1 MTVTMTK
8 LALISGGG
16 PLPVEVA
23 TYLARHQRPYIVIRI
38 DGLSDPA
45 LDSHP
50 GHTLGLSDVMQL
62 FMILS
67 SEQVKSVCM
76 CGYVKRPDFSSLDAQ
91 KVGDGLGAIQQAS
104 RGGDDKLLRQVAG
117 VIEAQGY
124 TIEGAHEANPDLLI
138 GGGLQ
143 AGPPPTAE
151 QMEDAHEAMRIA
163 TAIGALDIGQAVVVA
178 GNVTLA
184 VEAQEGTQAM
194 LARVATLP
202 QTQRG
207 TADARK
213 GALAKVAKPIQDLRL
228 DMPAIGV
235 QTVDDVAAAG
245 LAGIIGRAGNLLI
258 LDKPGVFARAAELGI
273 FIHGDHGHP

>member
-1 MTVTMTK
+1 
-8 LALISGGG
+8 
-16 PLPVEVA
+16 
-23 TYLARHQRPYIVIRI
+23 
-38 DGLSDPA
+38 
-45 LDSHP
+45 
-50 GHTLGLSDVMQL
+50 MQL

-67 SEQVKSVCM
+67 TEQVKSVCM
-76 CGYVKRPDFSSLDAQ
+76 CGYVKRPDFTTLDAQ
-91 KVGDGLGAIQQAS
+91 KVGDGLASIQSAS

-124 TIEGAHEANPDLLI
+124 TIEGAHEANPELLI

-143 AGPPPTAE
+143 AGPHPTPE
-151 QMEDAHEAMRIA
+151 QMEDAHEAMRMA
-163 TAIGALDIGQAVVVA
+163 TAIGALDIGQAAVVA
-178 GNVTLA
+178 GHVTLA

-207 TADARK
+207 TAGNRK

-228 DMPAIGV
+228 DMPTIGL
-235 QTVDDVAAAG
+235 QTVEDVAAAG
-245 LAGIIGRAGNLLI
+245 LAGIVGRAGNLLI
-258 LDKPGVFARAAELGI
+258 LDKPAVYARATELGI

>member
-1 MTVTMTK
+1 MTK

-23 TYLARHQRPYIVIRI
+23 AHLARTRRPYLVIRI
-38 DGLSDPA
+38 QDLSDPA
-45 LDSHP
+45 LDQHP
-50 GHTLGLSDVMQL
+50 GHTLGLSDVMPL
-62 FMILS
+62 FTILS
-67 SEQVKSVCM
+67 QEQVKAVCM
-76 CGYVKRPDFSSLDAQ
+76 CGYVKRPDFTTLDANR
-91 KVGDGLGAIQQAS
+91 VGDGLASIQHAS

-124 TIEGAHEANPDLLI
+124 TIEGAHEADPDLLI

-143 AGPPPTAE
+143 SGPHPTAE
-151 QMEDAHEAMRIA
+151 QMEDAHEAMRVA
-163 TAIGALDIGQAVVVA
+163 TAIGALDIGQAAVVA
-178 GNVTLA
+178 GKVTLA

-202 QTQRG
+202 QTLRG
-207 TADARK
+207 RDDARK
-213 GALAKVAKPIQDLRL
+213 GVLAKVAKPIQDLRL

-235 QTVDDVAAAG
+235 QTVEDVAAAG
-245 LAGIIGRAGNLLI
+245 LAGIIARAGNLLI
-258 LDKPGVFARAAELGI
+258 LDKPSVFARAEALGI

>member
-1 MTVTMTK
+1 MINSAK

-23 TYLARHQRPYIVIRI
+23 DYLAKGGRPYTVIRI
-38 DGLSDPA
+38 DGLSDAA
-45 LDSHP
+45 LDAHP

-67 SEQVKSVCM
+67 NEQVKSVCM
-76 CGYVKRPDFSSLDAQ
+76 CGYVKRPDFTTLDAD
-91 KVGDGLGAIQQAS
+91 KVGEGLGAIQQAS
-104 RGGDDKLLRQVAG
+104 RGGDDKLLRQVAA

-138 GGGLQ
+138 SGGLQ
-143 AGPPPTAE
+143 AGPQPSPE
-151 QMEDAHEAMRIA
+151 QMEDAHEAMRVA

-178 GNVTLA
+178 GKVTLA

-194 LARVATLP
+194 LARVTSLP
-202 QTQRG
+202 ANQRG
-207 TADARK
+207 TAEHRK
-213 GALAKVAKPIQDLRL
+213 GILAKVAKPIQDLRL

-235 QTVDDVAAAG
+235 QTVEDVAAGG

-258 LDKPGVFARAAELGI
+258 LDKPAVFARANDLGV
-273 FIHGDHGHP
+273 FIYGDHGHP

>member
-1 MTVTMTK
+1 MTDLPK
-8 LALISGGG
+8 FALISGGG
-16 PLPVEVA
+16 PLPVEIA
-23 TYLARHQRPYIVIRI
+23 DYLARTQRPYIVIRI
-38 DGLSDPA
+38 KDLSDPA
-45 LDSHP
+45 LDAHP

-67 SEQVKSVCM
+67 QEQVKAVGM
-76 CGYVKRPDFSSLDAQ
+76 CGYVTRPDFSKLDAGT
-91 KVGDGLGAIQQAS
+91 VGDGLAAIQSGA
-104 RGGDDKLLRQVAG
+104 RGGDDKLLRQVAA

-124 TIEGAHEANPDLLI
+124 TIEGAHEANPELLI

-143 AGPPPTAE
+143 AGPPPSPE
-151 QMEDAHEAMRIA
+151 QMEDAHEAMRVA
-163 TAIGALDIGQAVVVA
+163 TAIGALDIGQAAVVA
-178 GNVTLA
+178 GRVTLA

-207 TADARK
+207 TSDARK
-213 GALAKVAKPIQDLRL
+213 GVLAKVAKPIQDLRL

-235 QTVDDVAAAG
+235 QTVEDVAAAG
-245 LAGIIGRAGNLLI
+245 LAGIVGRVGSLI
-258 LDKPGVFARAAELGI
+258 VLDKPTVYARAAELGI

>member
-1 MTVTMTK
+1 MTK

-23 TYLARHQRPYIVIRI
+23 TYLARTHRPYLVIRI

-45 LDSHP
+45 LDAHP

-67 SEQVKSVCM
+67 QEQVKAVCM
-76 CGYVKRPDFSSLDAQ
+76 CGYVKRPDFTALDAT
-91 KVGDGLGAIQQAS
+91 KVGDGLTAIQQAS

-124 TIEGAHEANPDLLI
+124 TIEGAHEANPELLI

-143 AGPPPTAE
+143 AGPHPTPE
-151 QMEDAHEAMRIA
+151 QMEDAHEAMRVA
-163 TAIGALDIGQAVVVA
+163 TAIGALDIGQAAVVA
-178 GNVTLA
+178 GKVTLA

-194 LARVATLP
+194 LARVTSLP

-207 TADARK
+207 TAEARK
-213 GALAKVAKPIQDLRL
+213 GVLAKVAKPIQDLRL

-235 QTVDDVAAAG
+235 QTVEDVAAAG
-245 LAGIIGRAGNLLI
+245 LAGIIARAGNLLI
-258 LDKPGVFARAAELGI
+258 LDKPAVFARAEALGI

>member
-23 TYLARHQRPYIVIRI
+23 AYLARTRRPYTVIRI
-38 DGLSDPA
+38 ADLSDPA
-45 LDSHP
+45 LDAHP
-50 GHTLGLSDVMQL
+50 GHTLGLSDVLQL
-62 FMILS
+62 FTVLGA
-67 SEQVKSVCM
+67 EQVKAVCM
-76 CGYVKRPDFSSLDAQ
+76 CGYVKRPDFTALDAA
-91 KVGDGLGAIQQAS
+91 KVGDGLSAIQSAS
-104 RGGDDKLLRQVAG
+104 RGGDDKLLRQVAS

-143 AGPPPTAE
+143 AGPQPTPE
-151 QMEDAHEAMRIA
+151 QMEDAHEAMRVA

-178 GNVTLA
+178 GHVTLA

-202 QTQRG
+202 HTLRG
-207 TADARK
+207 THEARK

-228 DMPAIGV
+228 DMPAIGL
-235 QTVDDVAAAG
+235 QTVEDVAAAG
-245 LAGIIGRAGNLLI
+245 LAGIIGRAGNLLV
-258 LDKPGVFARAAELGI
+258 LDKPGVYARAAELGI

>member
-1 MTVTMTK
+1 MTMTK

-23 TYLARHQRPYIVIRI
+23 AYLAKTQRPYIVIRI

-45 LDSHP
+45 LDARP
-50 GHTLGLSDVMQL
+50 GHTLGLSDVIQL
-62 FMILS
+62 FTVLS
-67 SEQVKSVCM
+67 NEQVKAVCM
-76 CGYVKRPDFSSLDAQ
+76 CGYVKRPDFTALDANR
-91 KVGDGLGAIQQAS
+91 VGGGLASIQQAS

-143 AGPPPTAE
+143 AGPHPTPE
-151 QMEDAHEAMRIA
+151 QMEDAHEAMRVA
-163 TAIGALDIGQAVVVA
+163 TAIGALDIGQAAVVA
-178 GNVTLA
+178 GKVTLA

-213 GALAKVAKPIQDLRL
+213 GTLAKVAKPIQDLRL
-228 DMPAIGV
+228 DMPAIGI
-235 QTVDDVAAAG
+235 QTVEDVAAAG
-245 LAGIIGRAGNLLI
+245 LAGIVGRAGNLLI
-258 LDKPGVFARAAELGI
+258 LDKPAVFARAEALGI

>member
-1 MTVTMTK
+1 MTK

-23 TYLARHQRPYIVIRI
+23 THLARTGRDYIVIRI
-38 DGLSDPA
+38 QDLSDPA
-45 LDSHP
+45 LDRHP
-50 GHTLGLSDVMQL
+50 GHTLGLSDVMPL

-67 SEQVKSVCM
+67 QEQVKAVCM
-76 CGYVKRPDFSSLDAQ
+76 CGYVKRPDFATLDADR
-91 KVGDGLGAIQQAS
+91 VGDGLASIQQAS

-124 TIEGAHEANPDLLI
+124 TIEGAHEANPELLI
-138 GGGLQ
+138 GGGPK
-143 AGPPPTAE
+143 AGPHPTAE
-151 QMEDAHEAMRIA
+151 QMEDAHEAMRVA
-163 TAIGALDIGQAVVVA
+163 TAIGALDIGQAAVVA
-178 GNVTLA
+178 GHVTLA

-207 TADARK
+207 TDTARK
-213 GALAKVAKPIQDLRL
+213 GVLAKVAKPIQDLRL

-235 QTVDDVAAAG
+235 QTVEDAAAAG
-245 LAGIIGRAGNLLI
+245 LAGIVGRAGNLII
-258 LDKPGVFARAAELGI
+258 LDKPAVFARAEALGI

>member
-1 MTVTMTK
+1 MTEPMTK

-23 TYLARHQRPYIVIRI
+23 TYLAHHQRPYIVIRI
-38 DGLSDPA
+38 KDLSDPA
-45 LDSHP
+45 LDAHP

-67 SEQVKSVCM
+67 TEQVKSVCM
-76 CGYVKRPDFSSLDAQ
+76 CGYVKRPDFTTLDAQ

-124 TIEGAHEANPDLLI
+124 TIEGAHEANPELLI

-143 AGPPPTAE
+143 AGPHPTPE
-151 QMEDAHEAMRIA
+151 QMEDAHEAMRVA

-178 GNVTLA
+178 GKVTLA

-207 TADARK
+207 TLDNRK

-228 DMPAIGV
+228 DMPTIGL
-235 QTVDDVAAAG
+235 QTVEDVAAAG
-245 LAGIIGRAGNLLI
+245 LAGIVGRAGNLLI
-258 LDKPGVFARAAELGI
+258 LDKPNVFARADQLGI